1 MDYASWIQGLGLA
14 EIQEI
19 VSSSFG
25 SSKTFQQ
32 MFKERFGGDLPEFI
46 NERHRLYIVAS
57 SLDSSTERIIE
68 YLSETHGVDINAAT
82 FAYFK
87 TASGE
92 LIGRSM
98 LLDEEVV
105 ETRAATRSP
114 SKRKPSPTLTEFR
127 LIAEENGV
135 GDLWDKAFQGFGAI
149 PQVRTGRRPNQ
160 LNFNVRLD
168 EGQRPVWMFSIFPAS
183 SSEED
188 GLNVMVH
195 HSRTERY
202 FNLSTEQL
210 LRVCPEANEWSY
222 FTYAFDADCLDRLID
237 LLKKNAPRT

>member
-1 MDYASWIQGLGLA
+1 MRHGFKGSVLR
-14 EIQEI
+14 EIQEV
-19 VSSSFG
+19 VSSSLG
-25 SSKTFQQ
+25 PSKTFQQ
-32 MFKERFGGDLPEFI
+32 VFKERFGGDLPEII

-87 TASGE
+87 TSSGE

-105 ETRAATRSP
+105 ETRAVTRSS

-149 PQVRTGRRPNQ
+149 PRIRTGRRPNQ
-160 LNFNVRLD
+160 LNFNVKFD
-168 EGQRPVWMFSIFPAS
+168 EGQRPVWMLSIFPAS

-188 GLNVMVH
+188 GLSVMVH

-202 FNLSTEQL
+202 FNLSAEQL
-210 LRVCPEANEWSY
+210 SHVCPEANEWNY
-222 FTYAFDADCLDRLID
+222 FTYAFDADRLDRFID
-237 LLKKNAPRT
+237 MLKLNAPQA